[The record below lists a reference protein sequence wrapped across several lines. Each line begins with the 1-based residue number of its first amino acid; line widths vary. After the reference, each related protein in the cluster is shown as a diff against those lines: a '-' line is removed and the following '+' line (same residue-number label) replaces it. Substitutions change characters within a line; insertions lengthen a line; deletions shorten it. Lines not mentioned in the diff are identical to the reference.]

1 MGERHESRQCR
12 EDWGAGEEYAGQKI
26 ETQVQLT
33 GLGGTTSMRKDQS
46 TQMNEVSQ
54 LQHAWYHYA
63 NVIIHRSM
71 TQSVRSLRSQELL
84 ILAPIDVVQML
95 RSMVTV

>member
-63 NVIIHRSM
+63 NVINDSKC
-71 TQSVRSLRSQELL
+71 SVTSVPR
-84 ILAPIDVVQML
+84 IVDPC
-95 RSMVTV
+95 TH